1 MDTCI
6 KGVLL
11 KILVLSKSFPCDM
24 LTFLYIPI
32 LFYFPSH
39 MFSPRKFSVVSYN
52 KKMRSVF
59 MGLYTINYNLL

>member
-1 MDTCI
+1 
-6 KGVLL
+6 
-11 KILVLSKSFPCDM
+11 M

-39 MFSPRKFSVVSYN
+39 MFSPKKFSVVSYN